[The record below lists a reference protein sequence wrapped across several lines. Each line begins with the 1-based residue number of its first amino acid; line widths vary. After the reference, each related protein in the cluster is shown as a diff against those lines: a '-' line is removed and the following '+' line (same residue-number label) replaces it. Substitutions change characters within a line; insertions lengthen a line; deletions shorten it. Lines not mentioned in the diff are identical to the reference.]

1 MRYGIGFFLVMA
13 VAFHVYAAPMGN
25 ETVPTMKTSLQTP
38 KGAEI
43 GVAYEA
49 IRWDAEVFELLQSAT
64 VSEEAKPI
72 REYYAKH
79 VTPRLAKLNT
89 NVTLKGE
96 KYTLA
101 PGKYVV
107 GFEFDSEKWL
117 WVVANQEGRQAE
129 VPVQCVR
136 QPMETAHIAF
146 LLVPGISP
154 DALQLVILYGPYTVS
169 QAFLI
174 GGDPVVIDKEQ
185 AEIPSYKKYF
195 GGIRGEEVSPP
206 SATEQVDWR
215 LRTLKSTPTPRPA
228 SSLGK

>member
-1 MRYGIGFFLVMA
+1 MRYGIGFFLAMA